1 MADPEE
7 GGGSSVPEEGGGSSD
22 TGGSAAPAEPAPTDD
37 GATDPAATAE
47 GSTGEES
54 TSGESTGEE
63 STAEE
68 PTREELRE
76 RVDQEY
82 DFDEF
87 GPADMAEMSADE
99 WEVAFEQESWITGE
113 QLLDR
118 LEADLRSRI
127 ATRDVFAVV
136 ERAANPPRLVAY
148 SDEGYAVV
156 GADGSIEGRG
166 TVLRDVKPSVALAS
180 MPEYDVPDD
189 PPDEGL
195 PAPDEVPTEGS
206 DLGNLMVQ
214 LVAGALLL
222 CGLVLLGA
230 PLAGDLGGGAI
241 VAVVTGLAFVVTAL
255 FLGLLVA
262 NARLSA
268 RFRAEEYRD
277 RLRAAGVA
285 EGDRPEFLPLEDHEF
300 EDASLLV
307 EEGSTAATDAGDTDA
322 AASDAGD
329 TDAAATDAGD
339 ADAEAGAPGDD
350 DGPAGQDPH

>member
-1 MADPEE
+1 MADPDE
-7 GGGSSVPEEGGGSSD
+7 GGSSSEDVP
-22 TGGSAAPAEPAPTDD
+22 GGSAEPTEPAPTDE
-37 GATDPAATAE
+37 GAADQAASA
-47 GSTGEES
+47 EES
-54 TSGESTGEE
+54 
-63 STAEE
+63 
-68 PTREELRE
+68 TREELRE
-76 RVDQEY
+76 RVEQEY
-82 DFDEF
+82 DFEEF

-99 WEVAFEQESWITGE
+99 WEVAFDQGSWITGE
-113 QLLDR
+113 RLLDR

-136 ERAANPPRLVAY
+136 ERVDGPPRLVAY

-166 TVLRDVKPSVALAS
+166 TVLRDVKPSVALVS
-180 MPEYDVPDD
+180 MPGYDVPED

-206 DLGNLMVQ
+206 DLGNLMLQ

-230 PLAGDLGGGAI
+230 PLAADLGGGAI
-241 VAVVTGLAFVVTAL
+241 VAIVAGLAFVVTAL
-255 FLGLLVA
+255 FIGLLVA

-285 EGDRPEFLPLEDHEF
+285 EGDRPEFLPVEDHEF
-300 EDASLLV
+300 EDASLLD
-307 EEGSTAATDAGDTDA
+307 EA
-322 AASDAGD
+322 
-329 TDAAATDAGD
+329 D
-339 ADAEAGAPGDD
+339 ADAPGDDEASAGTPGDD
-350 DGPAGQDPH
+350 DGAAG